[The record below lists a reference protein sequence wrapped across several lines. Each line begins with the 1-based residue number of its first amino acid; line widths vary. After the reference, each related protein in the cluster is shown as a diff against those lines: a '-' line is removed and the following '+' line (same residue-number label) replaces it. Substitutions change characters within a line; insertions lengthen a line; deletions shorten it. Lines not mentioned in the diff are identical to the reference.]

1 MSTAIV
7 TKLLR
12 YAASLVIAY
21 MSGVGFVFLFRT
33 EPTLVEI
40 VSSCKIVSLLIL
52 IYANRE
58 IPEAVDM
65 NRHKGVARVNFL
77 IIVFSG
83 FILVMMVVKTVA
95 ADYASM
101 AFPPQGELAISLFS
115 RNAYWLSVAPIFS
128 YFALDVWLAYVRRD
142 ASATDHDNAMEFV
155 VFRDLVCV
163 APLALVLTLAEI
175 YSTVSPLPDARASA
189 EFFFSGALAVILLSS
204 AIATKALNLVHE
216 ERAHS
221 AAAAAEKPAPRAL
234 PMPTVG
240 ERRRAVGDG

>member
-21 MSGVGFVFLFRT
+21 MGGVGFVFLFRA

-58 IPEAVDM
+58 IPESVDM
-65 NRHKGVARVNFL
+65 RRHAGVARVNFL

-83 FILVMMVVKTVA
+83 LILVMMVVKTVA

-101 AFPPQGELAISLFS
+101 AFPPRGEMAISLFS
-115 RNAYWLSVAPIFS
+115 RNSYWLSVAPIFA
-128 YFALDVWLAYVRRD
+128 YFMLDVWLAFVRRD
-142 ASATDHDNAMEFV
+142 AIATDHDNAMEFV

-163 APLALVLTLAEI
+163 APLALVLALAEI
-175 YSTVSPLPDARASA
+175 YSTFARVPDARASA

-216 ERAHS
+216 ERGHAVTPT
-221 AAAAAEKPAPRAL
+221 AMAPRAL
-234 PMPTVG
+234 PEPSAS
-240 ERRRAVGDG
+240 ERMRAVRNG